1 MEGGGE
7 KHRQEDDGG
16 VMHCWKFCIGRNR
29 EKKRERKGRRRDD
42 ERGGGEEGG
51 YMHGRIQGSPRGWC
65 RTTEIAIHENLNLR
79 SLSFSFAKLNN

>member
-29 EKKRERKGRRRDD
+29 EEKRERKGRRRDD

-51 YMHGRIQGSPRGWC
+51 
-65 RTTEIAIHENLNLR
+65 LV
-79 SLSFSFAKLNN
+79 